1 MKKTL
6 RINILLILFI
16 ACIFLAP
23 KAMAST
29 YSVSSDN
36 IIDSGQA
43 SEYRKCVTYGDVGSW
58 DAYGGHSFRYLA
70 KINLNGLSS
79 ASQFDK
85 AVFKIDRVSDSWDDD
100 DNYVLYKVTS
110 SWNEN
115 SVTWDSQP
123 TYSSTGIRVQVVSQS
138 IYEYEFDITSI
149 VKEWLSNP
157 STNYGFVIKK
167 EVENT
172 SLESHKGLFACADYS
187 PSGAEGAPVLEI
199 SSGVD
204 VQSSLG
210 DSSSSTTIVT
220 SSSDSNS
227 NSADIAANLSGLPKA
242 DVYKAIAKVM
252 TIGVDQ
258 DYGLM
263 ETGYGSGV
271 IISSDGLLLTNSH
284 VVTVD
289 DNYDETDEAA
299 GYNICLNTAIDK
311 EPDCSYKGK
320 LIAKDEKMDIAL
332 LKIEKVP
339 GLPGS
344 TVFPYINFAAI
355 APEVNDELVA
365 LGFPS
370 IGGETITVTKGI
382 VSGKLTK
389 YSQDWLKT
397 DAVISF
403 GSSGGAAIN
412 MDGEL
417 VGITS
422 SGYSDLLGEMGYV
435 INLKSLNSWINTNKT
450 RSAQADSSL
459 LAKLNNFIVKKEQID
474 LSSTFTVDTPNFSIT
489 KPSGWNFSYDM
500 EGGVSLAKNDDDAGG
515 YISIASTKYPFA
527 VGEIS
532 SSHVLNQL
540 YGQGVS
546 TADIISNKAATIN
559 GQSAREV
566 TASFQG
572 VIIDFYLVARGQ
584 YLVSIFYDYGENSQD
599 KTIVDAAIKSISFG
613 SVPTVETA
621 LYSYKNTAH
630 NFSLNTSGNWIVMPK
645 YIGNQPV
652 SVYNKGNNTSVSI
665 TVNKETEDQKKL
677 SDEIILN
684 QLKTAVVSLNDLGD
698 GSDIKVNIIKSSVK
712 NKINSQLSNVIL
724 VELAVQKI
732 STKENIMHSLSYT
745 IRKDNKVYALELMT
759 FGLSDNDYTKAVTE
773 FNSML
778 NGFSWGLSGVAVSS
792 ANSASQT
799 AKTTATV
806 NAAKG
811 DTKLAKRLSGKILLA
826 VEDGGKAYYVDPK
839 SLQKYYLADGNAAY
853 NALRK
858 FGIGITNANLNKVPV
873 GIEDRVLGVDSD
885 NDGLDDKTEVAL
897 GTNPNKADTDGDGY
911 KDGEEVKSGYNPKG
925 AGKSNTNSAY
935 AKGLEGKIFLQV
947 EGNGEAWYVYG
958 GKRYYLADGEAAYK
972 IMKFLSL
979 GITNSD
985 LSQIKEGD

>member
-16 ACIFLAP
+16 ACMLLAP
-23 KAMAST
+23 KASAST
-29 YSVSSDN
+29 YSVSSDS

-43 SEYRKCVTYGDVGSW
+43 SEYQKCSTYGDIGSYSS
-58 DAYGGHSFRYLA
+58 YGGHSFRYLA

-85 AVFKIDRVSDSWDDD
+85 AIFKLDRVSDSWDDD

-115 SVTWDSQP
+115 SVTWNSQP
-123 TYSSTGIRVQVVSQS
+123 TYSSTGVRAQVVSQGV
-138 IYEYEFDITSI
+138 YRYEFDVTSI

-157 STNYGFVIKK
+157 ATNYGFVVKK

-187 PSGAEGAPVLEI
+187 PSGSEGVPVLET
-199 SSGVD
+199 
-204 VQSSLG
+204 SLG
-210 DSSSSTTIVT
+210 ASAQSSSSN
-220 SSSDSNS
+220 SSSSVIASSSNS
-227 NSADIAANLSGLPKA
+227 SDIVANLSGLPKA

-252 TIGVDQ
+252 AIGVNQ

-284 VVTVD
+284 VITVD

-311 EPDCSYKGK
+311 EPDCSYRGK

-339 GLPGS
+339 GLSGL
-344 TVFPYINFAAI
+344 TVFPYINFAAT
-355 APEVNDELVA
+355 APDVNDELVA

-370 IGGETITVTKGI
+370 IGGDTITVTKGI

-422 SGYSDLLGEMGYV
+422 SGYSDLLGEMGYA
-435 INLKSLNSWINTNKT
+435 INLKSLNSWINTNKI
-450 RSAQADSSL
+450 RSAQAESSL
-459 LAKLNNFIVKKEQID
+459 LSKLNDFIIKKEQAD
-474 LSSTFTVDTPNFSIT
+474 LNSTFTIDTPNLSIT
-489 KPSGWNFSYDM
+489 KPSGWNFSYGT
-500 EGGVSLAKNDDDAGG
+500 EGGVGLTKNDDDIGG
-515 YISIASTKYPFA
+515 AISIDSTKYPFA

-532 SSHVLNQL
+532 ASHVLNQL
-540 YGQGVS
+540 YNQGIS
-546 TADIISNKAATIN
+546 AADIISNNAATIN
-559 GQSAREV
+559 GQPARDV
-566 TASFQG
+566 MVSLQG
-572 VIIDFYLVARGQ
+572 VNINFYLVVRGQ
-584 YLVSIFYDYGENSQD
+584 YLISIFYDYGENSQD

-613 SVPTVETA
+613 SVPTVEAA
-621 LYSYKNTAH
+621 LYKYKNTTH
-630 NFSLNTSGNWIVMPK
+630 DFSLTTSGNWIIMPK

-652 SVYNKGNNTSVSI
+652 SVYNKGNNTSVSVTI
-665 TVNKETEDQKKL
+665 NKETEDQKKL
-677 SDEIILN
+677 SDEVVLN
-684 QLKTAVVSLNDLGD
+684 QLKTAVASLNTLGE
-698 GSDIKVNIIKSSVK
+698 GSDTKVSIIKSSVK
-712 NKINSQLSNVIL
+712 NKINSQLNNVIL
-724 VELAVQKI
+724 VESAISKI
-732 STKENIMHSLSYT
+732 STKENTIHSLSYT
-745 IRKDNKVYALELMT
+745 MRKNDKIYSFELMV
-759 FGLSDNDYTKAVTE
+759 FGLSDKDYTKAVTE

-792 ANSASQT
+792 ANSAGQ
-799 AKTTATV
+799 AVKTTATV
-806 NAAKG
+806 NSAK
-811 DTKLAKRLSGKILLA
+811 DDNKLAKKLSGKILLA
-826 VEDGGKAYYVDPK
+826 VEDGGKAYYVDSK

-853 NALRK
+853 GALKK
-858 FGIGITNANLNKVPV
+858 FGVGITNVNLNKIPV
-873 GIEDRVLGVDSD
+873 GVEDRVLGVDSD
-885 NDGLDDKTEVAL
+885 NDGLDDKTEAAL
-897 GTNPNKADTDGDGY
+897 GTDINKADTDGDGY
-911 KDGEEVKSGYNPKG
+911 KDGEEVKNGYNPKG
-925 AGKSNTNSAY
+925 AGKSNSSSAFT
-935 AKGLEGKIFLQV
+935 KGLEGKILLQV
-947 EGNGEAWYVYG
+947 EGNGEAWYVYNS
-958 GKRYYLADGEAAYK
+958 KRYYLADGEAAYK